1 MQKKFD
7 LFPAVVYLAPPE
19 SLEDFT
25 TLLSA
30 TERPQGTRRVDRSRV
45 CLVDNVV
52 YIVVDSPEGPKVV
65 FREAISAYEK
75 AENKQDHSVVTQ
87 SGKILA
93 VTKDKNCG
101 CGSKLRTWN
110 PFRNQLSAS
119 GDPSE

>member
-25 TLLSA
+25 TLLST

-65 FREAISAYEK
+65 FREAVTSYQNSEDK
-75 AENKQDHSVVTQ
+75 KNHHLVTQ

-93 VTKDKNCG
+93 ATKDKNCG

-110 PFRNQLSAS
+110 PFRNQLSAT
-119 GDPSE
+119 GNPSE